1 MSRHHTVAKRKTE
14 KESSFVWRAH
24 SKRSWR
30 TGGTVDGD
38 GAGDE
43 ASEPSSQIV
52 DIIFGPH
59 HDKVF
64 WLHFCFCFR
73 FTFPFPRCVGNFLN
87 MSSSHQQHLLFI
99 LLLWL
104 VVIITL
110 MNQVY
115 SLVTN

>member
-43 ASEPSSQIV
+43 ASEPSLTGVKSSGRRISMDDSKQQ
-52 DIIFGPH
+52 
-59 HDKVF
+59 KVESKK
-64 WLHFCFCFR
+64 
-73 FTFPFPRCVGNFLN
+73 NFA
-87 MSSSHQQHLLFI
+87 SS
-99 LLLWL
+99 
-104 VVIITL
+104 V
-110 MNQVY
+110 NQ
-115 SLVTN
+115 